1 MCRYVLAAH
10 YLDDGCEDG
19 HAHQDVDGAHQHVAG
34 LVPAHEVCAV
44 SFQLSIFKIAV
55 DTASFFH
62 NL

>member
-44 SFQLSIFKIAV
+44 SFQLSIF
-55 DTASFFH
+55 
-62 NL
+62 